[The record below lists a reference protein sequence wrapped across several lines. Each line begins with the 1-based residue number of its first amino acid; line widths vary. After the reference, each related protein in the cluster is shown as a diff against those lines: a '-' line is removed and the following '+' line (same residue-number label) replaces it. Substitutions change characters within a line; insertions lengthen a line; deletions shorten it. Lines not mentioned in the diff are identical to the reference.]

1 MTLNTGYR
9 FIFISHQELC
19 NKYCVIVINNVLDLE
34 RVLDNINAFLILN
47 VLFKK
52 FRSVPL
58 QIIPTFLRTRS
69 MRSFFYF
76 RTMGSFLIFLVKE
89 RSFPRNDTQPLSL
102 LTLIA
107 DELHL
112 DWYSSGSSLTS
123 TAFTTYKV
131 VISAWVSVCLFVGS

>member
-1 MTLNTGYR
+1 
-9 FIFISHQELC
+9 
-19 NKYCVIVINNVLDLE
+19 
-34 RVLDNINAFLILN
+34 
-47 VLFKK
+47 
-52 FRSVPL
+52 
-58 QIIPTFLRTRS
+58 

-112 DWYSSGSSLTS
+112 D
-123 TAFTTYKV
+123 
-131 VISAWVSVCLFVGS
+131 